1 MTTRLSITL
10 LIAAAAAIAPDA
22 FAQDETRIA
31 LVQAPAWVER
41 DGRGIGA
48 RPGMVLLA
56 GDVLHTG
63 ARGRVHIDTPDGSI
77 VKLGSDGILGLNQ
90 LGLRA
95 QQQDTVFEGVMNVVK
110 GAFRFTTR
118 LAGRANR
125 RDVRVRI
132 GVVTAGVRG
141 TDIWGKSADDKDLV
155 CLLEGQIS
163 VTSDGASEQTMADPL
178 TFYVVPKGAPP
189 NPIAPVDPNKVINE
203 WAPQTEM
210 APDGSAMSAEGRFK
224 VVLMSRTSLHA
235 AEWIAETLSGQGYP
249 AEVAITD
256 GDYGSVFVRGFATR
270 DDAQRFAAEVE
281 GLAGVR
287 GAFVSGG

>member
-1 MTTRLSITL
+1 
-10 LIAAAAAIAPDA
+10 
-22 FAQDETRIA
+22 
-31 LVQAPAWVER
+31 
-41 DGRGIGA
+41 
-48 RPGMVLLA
+48 
-56 GDVLHTG
+56 
-63 ARGRVHIDTPDGSI
+63 
-77 VKLGSDGILGLNQ
+77 
-90 LGLRA
+90 
-95 QQQDTVFEGVMNVVK
+95 MNVVK

-141 TDIWGKSADDKDLV
+141 TDLWGKSADDKDLV
-155 CLLEGQIS
+155 CLLEGRIS
-163 VTSDGASEQTMADPL
+163 VASDGAPEQTMSDPL

-189 NPIAPVDPNKVINE
+189 NPIAPVDPKKVVDE

-210 APDGSAMSAEGRFK
+210 APDGSAMTNEGRFK
-224 VVLMSRTSLHA
+224 VVLMSRTSLNA
-235 AEWIAETLSGQGYP
+235 AEWIAESLNGQGYP
-249 AEVAITD
+249 AEVARTD

>member
-1 MTTRLSITL
+1 MNLRPTVAL
-10 LIAAAAAIAPDA
+10 LIAAAAAIAPRA

-48 RPGMVLLA
+48 RPGFVLQA
-56 GDVLHTG
+56 GDVLRTG

-77 VKLGSDGILGLNQ
+77 VKLGSDGTIGFNQ
-90 LGLRA
+90 LALRA
-95 QQQDTVFEGVMNVVK
+95 QAQDTVFEGVMNVVK

-125 RDVRVRI
+125 RDVRVRV

-155 CLLEGQIS
+155 CLLEGSIS
-163 VTSDGASEQTMADPL
+163 VTSDGAPEQTMSEAL

-189 NPIAPVDPNKVINE
+189 NPIAPVDANKVVDE

-210 APDGSAMSAEGRFK
+210 APDGSSMSGEGRFK
-224 VVLMSRTSLHA
+224 VVLMSRTSLNA
-235 AEWIAETLSGQGYP
+235 AEWIAEALNEQGYP
-249 AEVAITD
+249 AEVGITG